1 MPCALWH
8 QTSYARPRRGNLTPA
23 KNIKPADDD
32 SLSSTRASF
41 TSQELPVDVPEP
53 SAAEPPA
60 ALLDVSQQ
68 QRKKAK
74 TPSFK
79 KLFRSGRHAK
89 ENQRDDRVSCGGAEG
104 GQDGQSTVSGRREEG
119 RDVSCVR

>member
-1 MPCALWH
+1 MCTALWH

-41 TSQELPVDVPEP
+41 TSQELPVDVPP
-53 SAAEPPA
+53 AAEPPTP
-60 ALLDVSQQ
+60 LLDVGQ

-79 KLFRSGRHAK
+79 KLFRSARATK
-89 ENQRDDRVSCGGAEG
+89 ENHRASDRVSGRG
-104 GQDGQSTVSGRREEG
+104 VSGLG
-119 RDVSCVR
+119 